1 MRRDRNLGRKAY
13 GILLVL
19 AILSWA
25 VIDYVTLP
33 AYNFQS
39 FGFWTLLAIYVAV
52 IGFLVGKLLG
62 LEKAPVVAV
71 GCGVLAIAIAFLASA
86 ASWLVWPGNAKR
98 YYSQLE
104 VSDREASLFSK
115 DFPDEGSLAAVPAAA
130 GSADLMILPRTDK
143 QLSIAIGQ
151 GKLGTYG
158 ARFRMD
164 ENTFT
169 ALGVDRGNGKTDIV
183 RVSPLDYTGFMV
195 ALTGGSRGTA
205 GYIEVDQQTEEG
217 RLVQVDG
224 GMKYTPGAVF
234 GYDLDRRLRFRYR
247 GLLFGT
253 KSFEIDD
260 SGKPWWVVP
269 VIRNTVG
276 LFGGPDA
283 AGIVLVD
290 PVSGETE
297 RFARGEEPAWVDR
310 VIPSDIVITQANNH
324 LRLKDGWFNALFG
337 QKRDVF
343 QLSDSY
349 NYVVTR
355 GPEGLRT
362 WLVSGVT
369 SPSESDQTMAGFMLV
384 NLKTKE
390 ARRYAMSGI
399 TEMRAMEIAQSDER
413 VRAQSLEATWPIL
426 VDLGGEP
433 AYYLF
438 LKNAVQRQRFV
449 YVDLATGQKVA
460 MGETM
465 AEARDQY
472 ARKASAGMGST
483 SETASVSGTV
493 LRVKD
498 SAEDASV
505 LFILQGQP
513 DILYTA
519 SSALS
524 NDVRFLAPGDKVEVS
539 YRELA
544 ATSGQR
550 FVVGLVNRSLGR

>member
-1 MRRDRNLGRKAY
+1 
-13 GILLVL
+13 
-19 AILSWA
+19 
-25 VIDYVTLP
+25 
-33 AYNFQS
+33 
-39 FGFWTLLAIYVAV
+39 
-52 IGFLVGKLLG
+52 
-62 LEKAPVVAV
+62 
-71 GCGVLAIAIAFLASA
+71 
-86 ASWLVWPGNAKR
+86 
-98 YYSQLE
+98 
-104 VSDREASLFSK
+104 
-115 DFPDEGSLAAVPAAA
+115 
-130 GSADLMILPRTDK
+130 
-143 QLSIAIGQ
+143 
-151 GKLGTYG
+151 
-158 ARFRMD
+158 
-164 ENTFT
+164 
-169 ALGVDRGNGKTDIV
+169 
-183 RVSPLDYTGFMV
+183 
-195 ALTGGSRGTA
+195 
-205 GYIEVDQQTEEG
+205 
-217 RLVQVDG
+217 
-224 GMKYTPGAVF
+224 
-234 GYDLDRRLRFRYR
+234 
-247 GLLFGT
+247 
-253 KSFEIDD
+253 
-260 SGKPWWVVP
+260 
-269 VIRNTVG
+269 
-276 LFGGPDA
+276 
-283 AGIVLVD
+283 
-290 PVSGETE
+290 
-297 RFARGEEPAWVDR
+297 
-310 VIPSDIVITQANNH
+310 
-324 LRLKDGWFNALFG
+324 
-337 QKRDVF
+337 
-343 QLSDSY
+343 
-349 NYVVTR
+349 
-355 GPEGLRT
+355 
-362 WLVSGVT
+362 
-369 SPSESDQTMAGFMLV
+369 MAGFMLV

-472 ARKASAGMGST
+472 ARKASAGMGNT

>member
-1 MRRDRNLGRKAY
+1 
-13 GILLVL
+13 
-19 AILSWA
+19 
-25 VIDYVTLP
+25 
-33 AYNFQS
+33 
-39 FGFWTLLAIYVAV
+39 
-52 IGFLVGKLLG
+52 
-62 LEKAPVVAV
+62 
-71 GCGVLAIAIAFLASA
+71 
-86 ASWLVWPGNAKR
+86 
-98 YYSQLE
+98 
-104 VSDREASLFSK
+104 
-115 DFPDEGSLAAVPAAA
+115 
-130 GSADLMILPRTDK
+130 
-143 QLSIAIGQ
+143 
-151 GKLGTYG
+151 
-158 ARFRMD
+158 
-164 ENTFT
+164 
-169 ALGVDRGNGKTDIV
+169 
-183 RVSPLDYTGFMV
+183 MV

-224 GMKYTPGAVF
+224 GLKYTPGAVF

-290 PVSGETE
+290 PVTGATQ

-310 VIPSDIVITQANNH
+310 VIPSDVVITQANNH
-324 LRLKDGWFNALFG
+324 LRLKDGWFNALYG

-369 SPSESDQTMAGFMLV
+369 SPSESDQTMAGFVLV

-472 ARKASAGMGST
+472 ARKASAGMDSA
-483 SETASVSGTV
+483 SETASVTGTV

-524 NDVRFLAPGDKVEVS
+524 NDVRFLAPGDKVEIS